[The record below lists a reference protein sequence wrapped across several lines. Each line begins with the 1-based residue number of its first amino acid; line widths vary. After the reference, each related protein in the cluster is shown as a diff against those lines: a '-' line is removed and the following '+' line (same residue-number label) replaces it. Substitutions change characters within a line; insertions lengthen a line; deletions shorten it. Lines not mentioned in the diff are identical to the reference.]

1 MKISELIVLLEQ
13 RKEQYGDIRV
23 ATYLDGYDRVKEF
36 TEVAV
41 FWDDEE
47 ESNSYLELL

>member
-1 MKISELIVLLEQ
+1 MKISELIVLLEL

-41 FWDDEE
+41 FWDEE